1 MFIACSYNTLIAISF
16 DEALKW
22 QNIKKAVHRQLLFI
36 IDQLVTGFL
45 IISQI
50 SI

>member
-1 MFIACSYNTLIAISF
+1 MFIGCSYNTLIAISLN
-16 DEALKW
+16 ETVKR
-22 QNIKKAVHRQLLFI
+22 QNIKKAVRRQLLFI
-36 IDQLVTGFL
+36 IYQLVTGFL